1 MEIAV
6 LGIVIIIGGIALI
19 MGSVDLENEVPE
31 TSENSL
37 KEFIDR

>member
-19 MGSVDLENEVPE
+19 MGSVNLEDEVPE

-37 KEFIDR
+37 KEFIDS